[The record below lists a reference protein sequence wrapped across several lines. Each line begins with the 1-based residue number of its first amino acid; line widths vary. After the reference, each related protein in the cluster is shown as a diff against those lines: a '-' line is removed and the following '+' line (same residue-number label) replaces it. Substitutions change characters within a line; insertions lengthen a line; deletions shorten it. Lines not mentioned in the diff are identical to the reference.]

1 MGSPYLSKGESITLT
16 THRVEVES
24 VPYDVMLTT
33 HRLTLIDSRYARFEP
48 LMIAFEDILTVKS
61 GTASTGEPVII
72 LTYTGADE
80 SAHVMNLVFLQQAGE
95 HRKDERD
102 IWVKKLM
109 ESIIAGRERTAEAD
123 AGTAPEPGPMK
134 ASIRRWVAPE
144 GITLHT
150 PFAVQEPEQPEFTI
164 IPDEEGDLL
173 EGKTLQ
179 TPAPAPH
186 RELPDPQDSTG
197 PEEDPEPATPEGTGT
212 SRSAPEYDY
221 GITEEAG
228 EAAFPPAPAED
239 PDPLQKFQTI
249 VIPFASLEKPETN
262 IPPGGKTQKE
272 EPEQV
277 SEDLIL
283 AGARSFDRK
292 EPAGDGID
300 EDYGADGQAG
310 GHSPSGRETGTP
322 ADAAP
327 ATSQAEEEA
336 ACEDPGETMS
346 GERGLPSGSGT
357 TETASSPVPPAGEQ
371 KAGRR
376 EPGSPERT
384 GAGSPRIVTVLLI
397 LIAVL
402 VLAGIG
408 IIVFSYSGN
417 PGADQGSVAIPAV
430 TQKPATTPAVLTI
443 PAIGAGF
450 RVTYDGDFAG
460 NVGNPA
466 QMKPVTGTGDIFYPV
481 QEYNGIVQASIQKRD
496 NSGRTLT
503 IEVYNNANMI
513 YTRNVST
520 PGGSLDILLDTRTGT
535 IAGMTPVK
543 PVASLTVQSTPMY
556 F

>member
-16 THRVEVES
+16 THRVDVES

-123 AGTAPEPGPMK
+123 AETAPEPGPMK

-144 GITLHT
+144 GISLHT
-150 PFAVQEPEQPEFTI
+150 PFAVQEPDQPEFTI

-173 EGKTLQ
+173 EGKNLQ
-179 TPAPAPH
+179 TPAPD

-197 PEEDPEPATPEGTGT
+197 PEEEPVPAAPEVTGT
-212 SRSAPEYDY
+212 SRPAPEYDY
-221 GITEEAG
+221 GITEDEG
-228 EAAFPPAPAED
+228 DTAFTPVPGED

-249 VIPFASLEKPETN
+249 VIPFASLEKPDAS
-262 IPPGGKTQKE
+262 IPPSGKIQE
-272 EPEQV
+272 EPQKI

-292 EPAGDGID
+292 EPAEDGID
-300 EDYGADGQAG
+300 EESRPDRQAG
-310 GHSPSGRETGTP
+310 MDFPSEIETGTP
-322 ADAAP
+322 AAAAP
-327 ATSQAEEEA
+327 ASSQAEEKA
-336 ACEDPGETMS
+336 ACEDPGETIS
-346 GERGLPSGSGT
+346 REEGLPAGSGIS
-357 TETASSPVPPAGEQ
+357 ETAGTPMPPAEEQ
-371 KAGRR
+371 KAERK
-376 EPGSPERT
+376 EPGPPGRT
-384 GAGSPRIVTVLLI
+384 KAGGPRVVTILLI

-408 IIVFSYSGN
+408 IIVFSYSGI
-417 PGADQGSVAIPAV
+417 PGADQGSSAIPAV
-430 TQKPATTPAVLTI
+430 TQKPAATPAVLTI

-460 NVGNPA
+460 TVGNPA

-503 IEVYNNANMI
+503 IEVYNNAKMI

-520 PGGSLDILLDTRTGT
+520 PGGSLDILLDTRSGT

-543 PVASLTVQSTPMY
+543 PVATLTVQSTPMY